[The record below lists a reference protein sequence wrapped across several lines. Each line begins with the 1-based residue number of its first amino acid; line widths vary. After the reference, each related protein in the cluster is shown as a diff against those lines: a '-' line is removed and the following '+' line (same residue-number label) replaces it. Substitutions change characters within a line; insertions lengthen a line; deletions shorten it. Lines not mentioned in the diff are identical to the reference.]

1 MIEISNVNKKYHS
14 KANEEVVAIDGIN
27 LKFNHNGLVFI
38 LGKSGSGKSTFL
50 NILGGLDSAN
60 TSKIFINKKKL
71 NRFDETT
78 CSEYRNTYI
87 GFVFQEYNLL
97 DDLNVY
103 DNIALALQMQ
113 NREVDRET
121 VLNILKDVDLEG
133 LEERELDE
141 LSGGQKQRV
150 AIARAL
156 VKNPEIILADEPTGN
171 LDSETSEQV
180 FELFKRISKDK
191 LIICVSHDAEYA
203 HKYADRIIEISD
215 GKIIRDTNPEVMED
229 DVQAPDMIRPVLPK
243 SFIYHM
249 SVGNILNNKLRMV
262 VTSVIVAFLMAILTA
277 VYTTLNVSTAVD
289 VDLFKAS
296 SMNHLMVMPR
306 NSETRELSTDQL
318 VRIQRVLPDY
328 GANLYKRFNLVKEG
342 QLLNI
347 SSLSFGELNK
357 DSLSSENTRLLS
369 ESYLDVIKSLPL
381 NFVETS
387 VGSSIYDNLIGA
399 EPKNNHEVVISSYL
413 ADLMIQSGYLVDGN
427 LVKFDTYQEVVN
439 SNINLMLG
447 ETLVKVVGVL
457 EHQTPILD
465 KETTALNTVYSNI
478 YVQRGFLSSVDFES
492 QLNSYGIYITN
503 YASLP
508 ELMHDVKN
516 AGYISLT
523 PIYSGSLENFT
534 RFELSLLISV
544 IVPLIGYLAL
554 VFLANYISGSIIY
567 RKKQIGIL
575 RAMGNFISNVEHV
588 FRLEAIIVGLII
600 MVIAYFLTPYFV
612 NIMNFAYMVHFSD
625 SFISFYHY
633 SIFSPGLSNIIE
645 IFLLLSI
652 LITMLTF
659 TLTHNIN
666 LIDPVDV
673 INGR

>member
-121 VLNILKDVDLEG
+121 VLNILKEVDLEG

-369 ESYLDVIKSLPL
+369 ESYLDVIKTLPL

-413 ADLMIQSGYLVDGN
+413 ADLMVQSGYLVDGN

-523 PIYSGSLENFT
+523 PIYSDSLENFT

>member
-369 ESYLDVIKSLPL
+369 ESYLDVIKTLPL

>member
-14 KANEEVVAIDGIN
+14 KANQEVVAIDGIN

-38 LGKSGSGKSTFL
+38 LGKSGSGKSTLL

-113 NREVDRET
+113 NREVDKET
-121 VLNILKDVDLEG
+121 VLNILKEVDLEG

-180 FELFKRISKDK
+180 FELFKRISKEK

-215 GKIIRDTNPEVMED
+215 GKIIRDTNPEVNED
-229 DVQAPDMIRPVLPK
+229 DVQAPEMIRPVLPK
-243 SFIYHM
+243 SFVYHM
-249 SVGNILNNKLRMV
+249 SVGNILNNKLRMI

-277 VYTTLNVSTAVD
+277 VYTTLNVSSEVD
-289 VDLFKAS
+289 IDLFKAS
-296 SMNHLMVMPR
+296 SMNHLMLQPR
-306 NSETRELSTDQL
+306 NSETRELSETQL
-318 VRIQRVLPDY
+318 IKIQSVLPDY
-328 GANLYKRFNLVKEG
+328 GASLYKRVNLVLDG
-342 QLLNI
+342 QILNI
-347 SSLSFGELNK
+347 SNLSLGELNES
-357 DSLSSENTRLLS
+357 SLASDNTRLLS
-369 ESYLDVIKSLPL
+369 VSSLDTIKQLPL
-381 NFVETS
+381 NFVEVS
-387 VGSSIYDNLIGA
+387 VGSRIYDGLIGK
-399 EPKNNHEVVISSYL
+399 EPKNNQEIVISSYL
-413 ADLMIQSGYLVDGN
+413 ADLMIQSGYLKEGKLAKFSSYQDILNQGVDLFIGD
-427 LVKFDTYQEVVN
+427 K
-439 SNINLMLG
+439 
-447 ETLVKVVGVL
+447 TLQVVGVI
-457 EHQTPILD
+457 EHKTPILD
-465 KETTALNTVYSNI
+465 NELTALHTVYSNI
-478 YVQRGFLSSVDFES
+478 YVQRGFITSSGIES
-492 QLNSYGIYITN
+492 QLSNYGVYITN

-508 ELMHDVKN
+508 ELMHDIKN
-516 AGYISLT
+516 AGYINLT
-523 PIYSGSLENFT
+523 PVYSDAFENFT

-544 IVPLIGYLAL
+544 VVPLIGYLAL
-554 VFLANYISGSIIY
+554 VFLANYISSSIIY

-588 FRLEAIIVGLII
+588 FRLEAIIVGLVI
-600 MVIAYFLTPYFV
+600 MILAYFLTPYFV

-652 LITMLTF
+652 LITVLTF

>member
-1 MIEISNVNKKYHS
+1 MIEISNVNKKYQS

-60 TSKIFINKKKL
+60 TSRILINNKKL

-121 VLNILKDVDLEG
+121 VLNILKEVDLEG
-133 LEERELDE
+133 LEDRELDE

-156 VKNPEIILADEPTGN
+156 VKKPEIILADEPTGN

-215 GKIIRDTNPEVMED
+215 GKIIRDTNPEVIED
-229 DVQAPDMIRPVLPK
+229 DIQAPDMIRPVLPK
-243 SFIYHM
+243 EFIYHM
-249 SVGNILNNKLRMV
+249 SIGNILNNKLRMI

-277 VYTTLNVSTAVD
+277 VYTTLNVSSTVD

-296 SMNHLMVMPR
+296 SMNHLMLQPR
-306 NSETRELSTDQL
+306 NSETMELSSDQL
-318 VRIQRVLPDY
+318 KRIQSVLPDY
-328 GANLYKRFNLVKEG
+328 GASLYRRINLIQDGQVLSISNLS
-342 QLLNI
+342 I
-347 SSLSFGELNK
+347 GELSEK
-357 DSLSSENTRLLS
+357 SLASENTRLLS
-369 ESYLDVIKSLPL
+369 SNFVETIKQLPL

-387 VGSSIYDNLIGA
+387 VGSSVYSNIIGS
-399 EPKNNHEVVISSYL
+399 EPKNYQEVVISSYL
-413 ADLMIQSGYLVDGN
+413 ADLMINSGYINQGVSTT
-427 LVKFDTYQEVVN
+427 FDSYQDI
-439 SNINLMLG
+439 INQNADIVLNDMVL
-447 ETLVKVVGVL
+447 KVVGINVHETPVL
-457 EHQTPILD
+457 DNEI
-465 KETTALNTVYSNI
+465 TALKTVYSNI
-478 YVQRGFLSSVDFES
+478 YVQRGFISNSGLESTLS
-492 QLNSYGIYITN
+492 SYGIYISN

-508 ELMHDVKN
+508 ELMFDVKN
-516 AGYISLT
+516 AGYINLT
-523 PIYSGSLENFT
+523 PVYSDALENFT

-554 VFLANYISGSIIY
+554 VFLANYISSSIIY

-633 SIFSPGLSNIIE
+633 SIFSPGLSNIVE
-645 IFLLLSI
+645 IFLLLTV

>member
-369 ESYLDVIKSLPL
+369 ESYLDVIKTLPL

-523 PIYSGSLENFT
+523 PIYSDSLENFT

>member
-14 KANEEVVAIDGIN
+14 KANQEVVAIDGIN

-38 LGKSGSGKSTFL
+38 LGKSGSGKSTLL

-113 NREVDRET
+113 NREVDKET
-121 VLNILKDVDLEG
+121 VLNILKEVDLEG

-180 FELFKRISKDK
+180 FELFKRISKEK

-215 GKIIRDTNPEVMED
+215 GKIIRDTNPEVNED
-229 DVQAPDMIRPVLPK
+229 DVQAPEMIRPVLPK
-243 SFIYHM
+243 SFVYHM
-249 SVGNILNNKLRMV
+249 SVGNILNNKLRMI

-277 VYTTLNVSTAVD
+277 VYTTLNVSSEVD
-289 VDLFKAS
+289 IDLFKAS
-296 SMNHLMVMPR
+296 SMNHLMLQPR
-306 NSETRELSTDQL
+306 NSETRELSETQL
-318 VRIQRVLPDY
+318 IKIQSVLPDY
-328 GANLYKRFNLVKEG
+328 GASLYKRVNLVLDG
-342 QLLNI
+342 QILNI
-347 SSLSFGELNK
+347 SNLALGELNES
-357 DSLSSENTRLLS
+357 SLASDNTRLLS
-369 ESYLDVIKSLPL
+369 VSSLDTIKQLPL
-381 NFVETS
+381 NFVEVS
-387 VGSSIYDNLIGA
+387 VGSRIYDGLIGK
-399 EPKNNHEVVISSYL
+399 EPKNNQEIVISSYL
-413 ADLMIQSGYLVDGN
+413 ADLMIQSGYLKEGKLAKFSSYQDILNQGVDLFIGD
-427 LVKFDTYQEVVN
+427 K
-439 SNINLMLG
+439 
-447 ETLVKVVGVL
+447 TLQVVGVI
-457 EHQTPILD
+457 EHKTPILD
-465 KETTALNTVYSNI
+465 NELTALHTVYSNI
-478 YVQRGFLSSVDFES
+478 YVQRGFITSSGIES
-492 QLNSYGIYITN
+492 QLSNYGVYITN

-508 ELMHDVKN
+508 ELMHDIKN
-516 AGYISLT
+516 AGYINLT
-523 PIYSGSLENFT
+523 PVYSDAFENFT

-544 IVPLIGYLAL
+544 VVPLIGYLAL
-554 VFLANYISGSIIY
+554 VFLANYISSSIIY

-588 FRLEAIIVGLII
+588 FRLEAIIVGLVI
-600 MVIAYFLTPYFV
+600 MILAYFLTPYFV

-652 LITMLTF
+652 LITVLTF

>member
-1 MIEISNVNKKYHS
+1 M
-14 KANEEVVAIDGIN
+14 
-27 LKFNHNGLVFI
+27 
-38 LGKSGSGKSTFL
+38 
-50 NILGGLDSAN
+50 
-60 TSKIFINKKKL
+60 
-71 NRFDETT
+71 
-78 CSEYRNTYI
+78 
-87 GFVFQEYNLL
+87 FQEYNLL

-121 VLNILKDVDLEG
+121 VLDILKQVDLEG

-156 VKNPEIILADEPTGN
+156 VKKPEIILADEPTGN

-215 GKIIRDTNPEVMED
+215 GKIIRDTNPEVFED
-229 DVQAPDMIRPVLPK
+229 NIQAPEMIRPVLPK
-243 SFIYHM
+243 EFIYHM
-249 SVGNILNNKLRMV
+249 SIGNILNNKLRMI

-277 VYTTLNVSTAVD
+277 VYTTLNVSSTVD

-296 SMNHLMVMPR
+296 SMNHLMLQPR
-306 NSETRELSTDQL
+306 NSETMELSPEQL
-318 VRIQRVLPDY
+318 KRIQAVLPDY
-328 GANLYKRFNLVKEG
+328 GASLYKRMNLLVDG
-342 QLLNI
+342 QLLSVSN
-347 SSLSFGELNK
+347 LMFGEL
-357 DSLSSENTRLLS
+357 DGQSLQSENTRLLS
-369 ESYLDVIKSLPL
+369 TTFIETIKQLPI
-381 NFVETS
+381 NFIETG
-387 VGSSIYDNLIGA
+387 VGSSIYDNLVGD
-399 EPKNNHEVVISSYL
+399 EPKNNQEVVISSYL
-413 ADLMIQSGYLVDGN
+413 ADLMINSGYLKDGE
-427 LVKFDTYQEVVN
+427 LVQFDSYQEIVN
-439 SNINLMLG
+439 QDMNIILAD
-447 ETLVKVVGVL
+447 KVLKIVGVNKH
-457 EHQTPILD
+457 ETPVLD
-465 KETTALNTVYSNI
+465 NETIALKTVYSNI
-478 YVQRGFLSSVDFES
+478 YVQRGFITSSGFES
-492 QLNSYGIYITN
+492 NLNSYGIYISN

-508 ELMHDVKN
+508 ELMYDVKN

-523 PIYSGSLENFT
+523 PVYSDALENFT

-544 IVPLIGYLAL
+544 VVPLIGYLAL
-554 VFLANYISGSIIY
+554 VFLANYISSSIIY

-645 IFLLLSI
+645 IFLLLTV

>member
-14 KANEEVVAIDGIN
+14 KANQEVVAIDGIN

-38 LGKSGSGKSTFL
+38 LGKSGSGKSTLL

-113 NREVDRET
+113 NREVDKET
-121 VLNILKDVDLEG
+121 VLNILKEVDLEG

-180 FELFKRISKDK
+180 FELFKRISKEK

-215 GKIIRDTNPEVMED
+215 GKIIRDTNPEVNED
-229 DVQAPDMIRPVLPK
+229 DVQAPEMIRPVLPK
-243 SFIYHM
+243 SFVYHM
-249 SVGNILNNKLRMV
+249 SVGNILNNKLRMI

-277 VYTTLNVSTAVD
+277 VYTTLNVSSEVD
-289 VDLFKAS
+289 IDLFKAS
-296 SMNHLMVMPR
+296 SMNHLMLQPR
-306 NSETRELSTDQL
+306 NSETRELSETQL
-318 VRIQRVLPDY
+318 IKIQSVLPDY
-328 GANLYKRFNLVKEG
+328 GASLYKRVNLVLDG
-342 QLLNI
+342 QILNI
-347 SSLSFGELNK
+347 SNLALGELNES
-357 DSLSSENTRLLS
+357 SLASDNTRLLS
-369 ESYLDVIKSLPL
+369 VSSLDTIKQLPL
-381 NFVETS
+381 NFVEVS
-387 VGSSIYDNLIGA
+387 VGSRIYDGLIGK
-399 EPKNNHEVVISSYL
+399 EPKNNQEIVISSYL
-413 ADLMIQSGYLVDGN
+413 ADLMIQSGYLKEGKLAKFSSYQDILNQGVDLFIGD
-427 LVKFDTYQEVVN
+427 K
-439 SNINLMLG
+439 
-447 ETLVKVVGVL
+447 TLQVVGVI
-457 EHQTPILD
+457 EHKTPILD
-465 KETTALNTVYSNI
+465 NELTALHTVYSNI
-478 YVQRGFLSSVDFES
+478 YVQRGFITSSGIES
-492 QLNSYGIYITN
+492 QLSNYGVYITS

-508 ELMHDVKN
+508 ELMHDIKN
-516 AGYISLT
+516 AGYINLT
-523 PIYSGSLENFT
+523 PVYSDAFENFT

-544 IVPLIGYLAL
+544 VVPLIGYLAL
-554 VFLANYISGSIIY
+554 VFLANYISSSIIY

-588 FRLEAIIVGLII
+588 FRLEAIIVGLVI
-600 MVIAYFLTPYFV
+600 MILAYFLTPYFV

-652 LITMLTF
+652 LITVLTF

>member
-121 VLNILKDVDLEG
+121 VLNILKEVDLEG

-289 VDLFKAS
+289 VELFKAS
-296 SMNHLMVMPR
+296 SMNHLMVMRR

-369 ESYLDVIKSLPL
+369 ESYLDVIKTLPL

-523 PIYSGSLENFT
+523 PIYSDSLENFT

>member
-14 KANEEVVAIDGIN
+14 KANQEVVAIDGIN

-38 LGKSGSGKSTFL
+38 LGKSGSGKSTLL

-113 NREVDRET
+113 NREVDKET
-121 VLNILKDVDLEG
+121 VLNILKEVDLEG

-215 GKIIRDTNPEVMED
+215 GKIIRDTNPEVNED
-229 DVQAPDMIRPVLPK
+229 DVQAPEMIRPVLPK

-249 SVGNILNNKLRMV
+249 SVGNILNNKLRMI

-277 VYTTLNVSTAVD
+277 VYTTLNVSSEVD
-289 VDLFKAS
+289 IDLFKAS
-296 SMNHLMVMPR
+296 SMNHLMIQPR
-306 NSETRELSTDQL
+306 NSETRELSETQL
-318 VRIQRVLPDY
+318 IKIQSVLPDY
-328 GANLYKRFNLVKEG
+328 GASLYKRVNLVLDG
-342 QLLNI
+342 QILNI
-347 SSLSFGELNK
+347 SNLALGELNES
-357 DSLSSENTRLLS
+357 SLASDNTRLLS
-369 ESYLDVIKSLPL
+369 VSSLDTIKQLPL
-381 NFVETS
+381 NFVEVS
-387 VGSSIYDNLIGA
+387 VGSRIYDGLIGN
-399 EPKNNHEVVISSYL
+399 EPKNNQEIVISSYL
-413 ADLMIQSGYLVDGN
+413 ADLMIQSGYQKEGELAQ
-427 LVKFDTYQEVVN
+427 FSSYQDILN
-439 SNINLMLG
+439 QGADLLIGDKILQ
-447 ETLVKVVGVL
+447 VVGVI
-457 EHQTPILD
+457 EHKTPILD
-465 KETTALNTVYSNI
+465 NELTALHTVYSNI
-478 YVQRGFLSSVDFES
+478 YVQRGFITSSGIES
-492 QLNSYGIYITN
+492 QLSNYGVYITN

-508 ELMHDVKN
+508 ELMHDIKN
-516 AGYISLT
+516 AGYINLT
-523 PIYSGSLENFT
+523 PVYSDAFENFT

-544 IVPLIGYLAL
+544 VVPLIGYLAL
-554 VFLANYISGSIIY
+554 VFLANYISSSIIY

-588 FRLEAIIVGLII
+588 FRLEAIIVGLVI
-600 MVIAYFLTPYFV
+600 MILAYFLTPYFV
-612 NIMNFAYMVHFSD
+612 NIMNFAYMVHFSN

-645 IFLLLSI
+645 IFFLLSI
-652 LITMLTF
+652 LITVLTF